1 MLYQGSYQKI
11 TVNKI
16 ATQAQVNHSTFYKH
30 YVNKD
35 ELLMAVE
42 NDLLSEFKEMTQQVP
57 ASLLESKINPEQS
70 QLENYYQQLV
80 LFVYRNGKK
89 FSALLDT
96 TGDHSFINKLIS
108 TDQEIWQEKHLLE
121 RLAIP
126 KRYASTA
133 LIGMALNLISE
144 WVKSDF
150 QETPQEFLDIMKKL
164 LAPFFSENLLFH
176 SDE

>member
-57 ASLLESKINPEQS
+57 ASLLESKINPEQP

-89 FSALLDT
+89 FSDR
-96 TGDHSFINKLIS
+96 KS
-108 TDQEIWQEKHLLE
+108 T
-121 RLAIP
+121 RLNSSHQI
-126 KRYASTA
+126 
-133 LIGMALNLISE
+133 
-144 WVKSDF
+144 
-150 QETPQEFLDIMKKL
+150 
-164 LAPFFSENLLFH
+164 
-176 SDE
+176 